1 MNIAEHQG
9 WVSVPMTLPPEIDR
23 LAREVVALGNG
34 ERRTPRMA
42 EIKAEHGPLTARA
55 VADRAKAMI
64 GERAN
69 R

>member
-34 ERRTPRMA
+34 ERRAPRMA
-42 EIKAEHGPLTARA
+42 EIKSEYGPLTARA
-55 VADRAKAMI
+55 V
-64 GERAN
+64 GERAKSMLKEQGS
-69 R
+69 